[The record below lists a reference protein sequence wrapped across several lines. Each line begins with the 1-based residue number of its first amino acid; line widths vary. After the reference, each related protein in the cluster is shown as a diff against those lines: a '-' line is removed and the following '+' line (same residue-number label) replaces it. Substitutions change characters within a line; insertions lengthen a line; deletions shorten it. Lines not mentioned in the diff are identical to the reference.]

1 MISRKDWIFV
11 IICLAL
17 IFTSLLIVFVKK
29 YNDIKTICR
38 IPRSRITP
46 ALARNPPEQS
56 IEMNVIQSI
65 GGMNINQVVQE
76 TIANP
81 FQFHTLNTT
90 KYNENLISFAGSSF
104 LATYI
109 IAMTS
114 ITIGSRY
121 GFLSLVQT
129 NLCLYIG
136 ACCLPVIYPTIYFT
150 RNPNHFIIVMR
161 DLDIL

>member
-1 MISRKDWIFV
+1 M
-11 IICLAL
+11 
-17 IFTSLLIVFVKK
+17 VFMKK
-29 YNDIKTICR
+29 FNDIKTICR
-38 IPRSRITP
+38 IPKHRITP
-46 ALARNPPEQS
+46 TLAKNPPEQS
-56 IEMNVIQSI
+56 IEMNVIKSI

-81 FQFHTLNTT
+81 FQFHALNTT

-104 LATYI
+104 LGTYL
-109 IAMTS
+109 IAMTA
-114 ITIGSRY
+114 ILIGSRY
-121 GFLSLVQT
+121 GFLSLVTT

-136 ACCLPVIYPTIYFT
+136 VCCLPVIYPTIYFT